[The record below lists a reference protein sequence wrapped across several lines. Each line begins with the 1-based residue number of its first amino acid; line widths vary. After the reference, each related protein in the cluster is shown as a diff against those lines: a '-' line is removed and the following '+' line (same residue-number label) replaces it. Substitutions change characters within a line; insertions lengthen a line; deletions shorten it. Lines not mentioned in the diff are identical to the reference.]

1 MLVGVG
7 DKLYAASPIGVNNE
21 KHWLD
26 RDEIDDG
33 HTRREIKKC

>member
-7 DKLYAASPIGVNNE
+7 GILYAASPIVNNE
-21 KHWLD
+21 KHWIG

-33 HTRREIKKC
+33 HTQREIERC